1 MSLAK
6 QCKVH
11 QPCMNFR
18 AGAEIKT
25 LWFIILHFY
34 PVINHI
40 FLCFHPFT
48 FRSCFPSSPFSVI
61 LSLLHL
67 GLLLLLH
74 FNLIASFTVFLLSS
88 ISSQLLFVFWCS
100 QRVALC
106 SLQLAHLHRARLL
119 PPFTPHAPSSLLKCT
134 CPLMLFHLPSCS
146 TYFRSDTHFL
156 SPFPLH
162 PLVFPSISFN
172 HFFFTVFFFSSFSS
186 SSSHFHPSLC
196 YSTSQHWLDIEVNPR

>member
-1 MSLAK
+1 MIYYITS
-6 QCKVH
+6 C
-11 QPCMNFR
+11 N
-18 AGAEIKT
+18 
-25 LWFIILHFY
+25 Y

-48 FRSCFPSSPFSVI
+48 FRSCFPSSHFSVI
-61 LSLLHL
+61 LSLLQL
-67 GLLLLLH
+67 VSFLPFH

-106 SLQLAHLHRARLL
+106 SLLLAHLHRARLL
-119 PPFTPHAPSSLLKCT
+119 PPFTPRAPSSLLECT
-134 CPLMLFHLPSCS
+134 CALMLFHLPSCS
-146 TYFRSDTHFL
+146 TYFRSDAHFL

-172 HFFFTVFFFSSFSS
+172 HFFFIVFFSPSSS